1 MINSQS
7 VQTNISSTVWQLPH
21 KKFIVFEIAPSY
33 HSRNGTVIESK
44 SFRKGM
50 VSGAAG
56 IPLKLTELST
66 DTVDQYLKKY
76 YYKW

>member
-7 VQTNISSTVWQLPH
+7 VQTNISSNVWQLPH

-33 HSRNGTVIESK
+33 HSGNGIVIESK
-44 SFRKGM
+44 SFHKGM